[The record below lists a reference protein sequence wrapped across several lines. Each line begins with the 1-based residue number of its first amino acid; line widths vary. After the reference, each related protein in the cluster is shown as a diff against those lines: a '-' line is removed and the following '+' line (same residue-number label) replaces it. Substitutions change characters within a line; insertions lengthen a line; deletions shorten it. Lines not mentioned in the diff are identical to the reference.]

1 MRPML
6 RVLVGIIV
14 GLGYGVLVGLAILL
28 IDFITGESDRGSV
41 LMLGNKAILR
51 FSNIVL
57 MIITGWFGDGSIH
70 KYLRIL

>member
-1 MRPML
+1 ML

-51 FSNIVL
+51 FLI
-57 MIITGWFGDGSIH
+57 
-70 KYLRIL
+70 